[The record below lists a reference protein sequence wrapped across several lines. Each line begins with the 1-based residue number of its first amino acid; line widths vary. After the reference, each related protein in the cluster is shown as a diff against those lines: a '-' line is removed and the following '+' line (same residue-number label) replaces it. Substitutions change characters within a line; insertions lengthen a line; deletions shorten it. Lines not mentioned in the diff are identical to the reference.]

1 MLLSPTFRD
10 QLGYKVG
17 GKFIFWPR
25 GDEDRKIET
34 TIVGFIDYF
43 PGFQPGKMGLN
54 PDGTAYQEAV
64 FLIVANLADLQDYWG
79 VKPYE
84 VWFDMDDTSAF
95 YKFAAG
101 SWYTILSAIPARTA
115 AELSFHTSLITRS
128 APV

>member
-54 PDGTAYQEAV
+54 PDGTALPVDSGKYNNV
-64 FLIVANLADLQDYWG
+64 LPLILPEDWL
-79 VKPYE
+79 
-84 VWFDMDDTSAF
+84 
-95 YKFAAG
+95 
-101 SWYTILSAIPARTA
+101 
-115 AELSFHTSLITRS
+115 FHRRFSY
-128 APV
+128 